1 MLKAG
6 CTLKET
12 NVMIGHKTL
21 RMTNRYSHLEGV
33 LEDGPQDRLAVRYA
47 MTGTDGTSSEA
58 TDT

>member
-21 RMTNRYSHLEGV
+21 RMTNRYSHLEDV
-33 LEDGPQDRLAVRYA
+33 LENGPQDRLAQRYTA
-47 MTGTDGTSSEA
+47 TGTENGSSEA
-58 TDT
+58 ADT